1 MLDRGAR
8 RRRLRVTDE
17 FRVDVHGW
25 VHEIADTRIMEVH
38 GGGYM
43 KVDILRVEYCASLVE
58 SFVYLYS
65 CKKITKFLNCGKT
78 FFF

>member
-38 GGGYM
+38 GGGVHEGRHF
-43 KVDILRVEYCASLVE
+43 K
-58 SFVYLYS
+58 
-65 CKKITKFLNCGKT
+65 G
-78 FFF
+78 